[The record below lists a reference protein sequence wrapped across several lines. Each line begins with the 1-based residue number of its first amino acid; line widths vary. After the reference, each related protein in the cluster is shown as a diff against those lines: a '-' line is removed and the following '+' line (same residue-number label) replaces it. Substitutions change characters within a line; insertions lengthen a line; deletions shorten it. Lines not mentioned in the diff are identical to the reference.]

1 MIIYIFLCLF
11 VVIIVVKK
19 LFAHYGFSS
28 NIGKTYSWSE
38 TLSPFNPAPKNI
50 YKHLSPENK
59 GAFWSIISSV
69 IIGVLSCW
77 LGFSVQFFVYNSTRT
92 ESSKL
97 AHYQVVDKF
106 RPIYLEM
113 FDSCSYRVFEEYY
126 KTIGSAQKSKDKLN
140 ADEYMRII
148 NGEIS
153 PQEINTAEAKML
165 YFLSNKDNWEDIN
178 HTAKKCIEIS
188 GSIAPYLDSENSE
201 KLLFNNSLMLVGS
214 QLFETLNS
222 TTRLDSLSFVNKC
235 IDEYIRVC
243 VRGGVSPNT
252 NLRGLYE
259 TGYSLYKNY
268 STIEHNSS
276 NSIEKKL
283 LIMQQ
288 LLTFSLIPMMD
299 NVIIITNEFS
309 PKSTTNKPMWI
320 SVIILLVCVFIGY
333 MLFRIILMRFFD
345 KKSLEPNP
353 KMSQSDLDKLNKE
366 LTIYKKEN
374 VQYDI
379 NLSSMSAQIK
389 QLKTELGI
397 VTRRLEEELG
407 KNNELQNSNNH
418 YIEEINKLKQ
428 QLLLSESQNREKYD
442 NDTSDEEK

>member
-1 MIIYIFLCLF
+1 M
-11 VVIIVVKK
+11 VIIVVKK

-38 TLSPFNPAPKNI
+38 ILSPFNPAPKNK

-69 IIGVLSCW
+69 IIGVFSCW
-77 LGFSVQFFVYNSTRT
+77 LGISVQFFVYNSTRT

-106 RPIYLEM
+106 RPIYKEM
-113 FDSCSYRVFEEYY
+113 FDSCSYRFFEEYY
-126 KTIGSAQKSKDKLN
+126 KAIGSAQKSKDKLN

-153 PQEINTAEAKML
+153 PQEINTVEAKML

-201 KLLFNNSLMLVGS
+201 KLLHNNSIMLVGS

-222 TTRLDSLSFVNKC
+222 TTILDSLSFVNKC
-235 IDEYIRVC
+235 IDDYIRVC
-243 VRGGVSPNT
+243 VRSGVSPNK
-252 NLRGLYE
+252 NLRGIYE
-259 TGYSLYKNY
+259 KGYSLYKNY
-268 STIEHNSS
+268 SAIEHNNS
-276 NSIEKKL
+276 NSIVKKL
-283 LIMQQ
+283 PIMLQ
-288 LLTFSLIPMMD
+288 LLRFSLIPMME
-299 NVIIITNEFS
+299 NVKIITSEFS
-309 PKSTTNKPMWI
+309 PKSTINKPMWI

-333 MLFRIILMRFFD
+333 MLFRIILMIFFD

-379 NLSSMSAQIK
+379 NLSSMSEQIK
-389 QLKTELGI
+389 KLKIELGI
-397 VTRRLEEELG
+397 ITRRLEKELD

-428 QLLLSESQNREKYD
+428 QLLFSESQNREKYD

>member
-1 MIIYIFLCLF
+1 MIIYILICLF

-38 TLSPFNPAPKNI
+38 ILSPFNPAPKNK

-69 IIGVLSCW
+69 IIGVFSCW
-77 LGFSVQFFVYNSTRT
+77 LGISVQFFVYNSTRT

-106 RPIYLEM
+106 RPIYKEM
-113 FDSCSYRVFEEYY
+113 FDSCSYRFFEEYY
-126 KTIGSAQKSKDKLN
+126 KAIGSAQKSKDKLN

-153 PQEINTAEAKML
+153 PQEINTVEAKML

-201 KLLFNNSLMLVGS
+201 KLLHNNSIMLVGS

-222 TTRLDSLSFVNKC
+222 TTILDSLSFVNKC
-235 IDEYIRVC
+235 IDDYIRVC
-243 VRGGVSPNT
+243 VRSGVSPNK
-252 NLRGLYE
+252 NLRGIYE
-259 TGYSLYKNY
+259 KGYSLYKNY
-268 STIEHNSS
+268 SAIEHNNS
-276 NSIEKKL
+276 NSIVKKL
-283 LIMQQ
+283 PIMLQ
-288 LLTFSLIPMMD
+288 LLRFSLIPMME
-299 NVIIITNEFS
+299 NVKIITSEFS
-309 PKSTTNKPMWI
+309 PKSTINKPMWI

-333 MLFRIILMRFFD
+333 MLFRIILMIFFD

-379 NLSSMSAQIK
+379 NLSSMSEQIK
-389 QLKTELGI
+389 KLKIELGI
-397 VTRRLEEELG
+397 ITRRLEKELD

-428 QLLLSESQNREKYD
+428 QLLFSESQNREKYD

>member
-1 MIIYIFLCLF
+1 MIIYILLCLF

-38 TLSPFNPAPKNI
+38 ILSPFNPAPKNK

-69 IIGVLSCW
+69 IIGVFSCW
-77 LGFSVQFFVYNSTRT
+77 LGISVQFFVYNSTRT

-106 RPIYLEM
+106 RPIYKEM
-113 FDSCSYRVFEEYY
+113 FDSCSYRFFEEYY
-126 KTIGSAQKSKDKLN
+126 KAIGSAQKSKDKLN

-153 PQEINTAEAKML
+153 PQEINTVEAKML

-201 KLLFNNSLMLVGS
+201 KLLHNNSIMLVGS

-222 TTRLDSLSFVNKC
+222 TTILDSLSFVNKC
-235 IDEYIRVC
+235 IDDYIRVC
-243 VRGGVSPNT
+243 VRSGVSPNK
-252 NLRGLYE
+252 NLRGIYE
-259 TGYSLYKNY
+259 KGYSLYKNY
-268 STIEHNSS
+268 SAIEHNNS
-276 NSIEKKL
+276 NSIVKKL
-283 LIMQQ
+283 PIMLQ
-288 LLTFSLIPMMD
+288 LLRFSLIPMME
-299 NVIIITNEFS
+299 NVKIITSEFS
-309 PKSTTNKPMWI
+309 PKSTINKPMWI

-333 MLFRIILMRFFD
+333 MLFRIILMIFFD

-379 NLSSMSAQIK
+379 NLSSMSEQIK
-389 QLKTELGI
+389 KLKIELGI
-397 VTRRLEEELG
+397 ITRRLEKELD

-428 QLLLSESQNREKYD
+428 QLLFSESQNREKYD